1 MTENTPTSSLPPIA
15 FYNTLTRKVEDLTT
29 LEPGLVKM
37 YCCGPTV
44 YNYQH
49 IGNLRTYIFEDLLT
63 RTLRF
68 AGYTVKHVMNITD
81 VGHLSSDADE
91 GEDKMAL
98 ASRREGRSS
107 REIADYYTDIFFRD
121 CEKLNIIRPNVIS
134 KATDHIPQMIDLI
147 SNLEK
152 KGLAYVSGGNVYFD
166 VEQFPQYGQLAM
178 LDVCS
183 LKAGARIAIDDQ
195 KRSPHDFVLW
205 FTQSKFEN
213 QELQWDSPWGRGYPG
228 WHIECSAM
236 AMCYLGEAIDIH
248 CGGIDHIPVHHTN
261 EIAQSEGA
269 SGKQFARYWLHGA
282 FLTTD
287 KEKMSKSKGEFLKLE
302 LLESKGFEPL
312 SYRYLCLSAH
322 YRRELSWSWE
332 AITTASQSLARLRSQ
347 VLDIAS
353 QVGNSVKALETVDA
367 DVNTEANTADS
378 TVNGTV
384 DGTVDGTELL
394 RNTLTRDNA
403 TADYTANYTADYIG
417 AFEQAL
423 YHDLSLPRALAV
435 LHKVVND
442 KKLAAQ
448 KKLTLIY
455 TFDRVCG
462 LDLEKWVNKKF
473 SGDKLSENS
482 DISLPAEVTLLMRER
497 EEARRNRNWA
507 MADELRDKLLNLG
520 YQVIDGKSGMQIKKV
535 L

>member
-1 MTENTPTSSLPPIA
+1 MTEHTTSSSLPPIA
-15 FYNTLTRKVEDLTT
+15 LYNTLTRKIEDFTT

-134 KATDHIPQMIDLI
+134 KATDHIPHMIELI
-147 SNLEK
+147 GTLEK

-178 LDVCS
+178 LDMCS
-183 LKAGARIAIDDQ
+183 LKAGARITVDEQ

-236 AMCYLGEAIDIH
+236 AMCYLGDAIDIH

-269 SGKQFARYWLHGA
+269 TGKQFARYWLHGA

-287 KEKMSKSKGEFLKLE
+287 KEKMSKSKGEFLKLD
-302 LLESKGFEPL
+302 LLEERGFEPL

-332 AITTASQSLARLRSQ
+332 AITTASQSLASLRAQ
-347 VLDIAS
+347 VFDIASLAFAS
-353 QVGNSVKALETVDA
+353 QVGNSVNTLETADA
-367 DVNTEANTADS
+367 LVNTRESTARLRDS
-378 TVNGTV
+378 LSKDETTV
-384 DGTVDGTELL
+384 DYLV
-394 RNTLTRDNA
+394 
-403 TADYTANYTADYIG
+403 
-417 AFEQAL
+417 AFEQCL
-423 YHDLSLPRALAV
+423 YQDLSLPRALAV
-435 LHKVVND
+435 VHKLLSD
-442 KKLAAQ
+442 KQLAPQ

-455 TFDRVCG
+455 AFDSVLG
-462 LDLEKWVNKKF
+462 LGLEKWVSDNNANDKF
-473 SGDKLSENS
+473 AATSEV
-482 DISLPAEVTLLMRER
+482 SLPAEVTRLLRER
-497 EEARRNRNWA
+497 EEARRIRNWA
-507 MADELRDKLLNLG
+507 ASDELRDKLLELG